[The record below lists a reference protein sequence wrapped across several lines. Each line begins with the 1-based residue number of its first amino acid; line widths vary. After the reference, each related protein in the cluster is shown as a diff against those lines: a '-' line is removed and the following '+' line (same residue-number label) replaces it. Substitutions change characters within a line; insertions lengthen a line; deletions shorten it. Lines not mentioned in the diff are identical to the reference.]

1 MSTILRA
8 FKRAA
13 ILCTLLLLPAAGFA
27 GFAISNGQLVD
38 NNGTPFVMRGVAYPY
53 TWFSW
58 RGAATVQQDLTNIAA
73 TKANTVRY
81 VLSTGGQWARIPGS
95 EVTSVIEWAKA
106 RQMIS
111 VLEVHDSTGWSEGSG
126 SVHINNAVQYWTSSD
141 IRAAINGQENF
152 AIINIANEPFGNN
165 TTANYV
171 ADTISAIQALRAAGI
186 THTLMIDAANWGQ
199 DWSNTMR
206 TNAMQ
211 IWNSDPQRNLIFS
224 VHMYEV
230 YNQASTITSYM
241 QAFDDMGLPLVI
253 GEFGLQHNGQ
263 DVDEATIMAQ
273 AQQRA
278 NGYIAWSWSG
288 NGGCCTFLDM
298 VTDFGTALTQW
309 GQIVVNG
316 ANGIAATSVPAS
328 VFGTSPGPNLVVS
341 PTSVSLAAAASTAPV
356 SVTANVSWTATD
368 NQSWLSVSPTGGTNN
383 SSFTISATANTGT
396 AARTGNVTVSGGG
409 ITRTIAVTQAAPTAN
424 NLVVAPTSLSFAS
437 GAAGGSVTVTANV
450 SWTVN
455 DNQTWLSTS
464 ATSGTGNG
472 SFTVNATANTGTASR
487 SGTVTLTGGG
497 LTRTIAVTQAAPSAN
512 NLTLSASTWAP
523 AAAASSTP
531 VTVTGNVSWTVT
543 DDQSWLSASP
553 TSGSGN
559 GSFTMSAT
567 ANTATTS
574 RTGTVTVSGGGI
586 TRTVA
591 VTQAGVSTGGSVT
604 ATGVVTSSSGWFSE
618 EQVRV
623 NNTAN
628 ITALTVTIS
637 VQRTAGV
644 NAAGQYNTVG
654 GQITQSSS
662 CTTTVCT
669 YVYTLNSGQTLAPG
683 NGRSFAAQMSGNGT
697 VHPTAGDTFTV
708 TGTAGGSPI
717 SLSGTF

>member
-1 MSTILRA
+1 MDTEPEGDFMSTILRA

-13 ILCTLLLLPAAGFA
+13 IICTLLLLPAAGFA

-53 TWFSW
+53 TWYSW
-58 RGAATVQQDLTNIAA
+58 RGEATVQQDIANIAA

-81 VLSTGGQWARIPGS
+81 VLSTGGQWARIPGAQVS
-95 EVTSVIEWAKA
+95 QVIEWAKA
-106 RQMIS
+106 NKMIS

-126 SVHINNAVQYWTSSD
+126 SVHINNAVQYWTSAD
-141 IRAAINGQENF
+141 IRAAINGQEDF

-171 ADTISAIQALRAAGI
+171 ADTISAIRALRSAGL

-241 QAFDDMGLPLVI
+241 QAFDDLGLPLVI

-278 NGYIAWSWSG
+278 NGCIAWSWSG

-298 VTDFGTALTQW
+298 VTDFGTTLTQW

-316 ANGIAATSVPAS
+316 ADGIAATSVPAS
-328 VFGTSPGPNLVVS
+328 VFATSPGPNLVVS

-356 SVTANVSWTATD
+356 SVTANVSWTASD

-383 SSFTISATANTGT
+383 SSFTISATANTAT
-396 AARTGNVTVSGGG
+396 AARTGSVTVSGGG
-409 ITRTIAVTQAAPTAN
+409 ITRTIAVTQAAPTAY
-424 NLVVAPTSLSFAS
+424 NLVVAPTSFSFAS
-437 GAAGGSVTVTANV
+437 GAASGSVTVTANV

-455 DNQTWLSTS
+455 ENQTWLSTS

-487 SGTVTLTGGG
+487 SGTVTVTGGG
-497 LTRTIAVTQAAPSAN
+497 LTRTLAVTQAAPSAN

-531 VTVTGNVSWTVT
+531 VTVTGNVSWTAT

-559 GSFTMSAT
+559 GSFTL
-567 ANTATTS
+567 
-574 RTGTVTVSGGGI
+574 
-586 TRTVA
+586 
-591 VTQAGVSTGGSVT
+591 SVT
-604 ATGVVTSSSGWFSE
+604 A
-618 EQVRV
+618 
-623 NNTAN
+623 
-628 ITALTVTIS
+628 
-637 VQRTAGV
+637 
-644 NAAGQYNTVG
+644 
-654 GQITQSSS
+654 
-662 CTTTVCT
+662 
-669 YVYTLNSGQTLAPG
+669 
-683 NGRSFAAQMSGNGT
+683 
-697 VHPTAGDTFTV
+697 
-708 TGTAGGSPI
+708 
-717 SLSGTF
+717 